1 MACNVLPRHLSK
13 KAKECLQQRKLFL
26 ERAQLRLLSL
36 RPDLD
41 PASKKSHTCVATC
54 FRSGKM

>member
-1 MACNVLPRHLSK
+1 MASNVSRRHLSK
-13 KAKECLQQRKLFL
+13 KVKECLQQRKLFL

-41 PASKKSHTCVATC
+41 PASKKSHTCVKTC
-54 FRSGKM
+54 FRRENL